1 MKQKKLIW
9 QIFPANLIIV
19 FSAIL
24 AVSWYG
30 SSALHEFYIQES
42 IIDLEARARLI
53 KSNVADYLK
62 AEKSQELRD
71 FSMVAG
77 RDSHTRITVIDVK
90 GVVLADSNE
99 EPESMDNHQTRP
111 EIVAAYTGEIGSA
124 IRHSATLGETM
135 LYVAVPVFQSGQ
147 FIENASGKLLGKTVL
162 RVSVPLNAID
172 KTLAAIRGK
181 IVFGSLVVVFFAGVI
196 TLLVSRN
203 VSKPLEEMKR
213 NAESFAKGDFSQ
225 RMITTQRKSASLE
238 IATLGTAMDNMA
250 ALLDEK
256 IQAIETHRNQLETVF
271 TSMVESVIAVDR
283 NERVISVNKAA
294 AKLLGVDQKQAQG
307 KIVQEI
313 VRNVSLQQQISHI
326 LSTEESLEDE
336 IILQDETGDRYL
348 QTSVVTLSN
357 GSNEGVGVL
366 VVMNDVTKLRR
377 LESIRRDFVA
387 NVSHELRTPITSIR
401 GYVETLLD
409 GALDSR
415 EDSERFLKIVLK
427 QSGRLS
433 AIIDDLLSLSR
444 IEQESKE
451 GEIGKV
457 KGPLC
462 MVLDSAVQTC
472 QLKADQEDVSID
484 LMCADNLQLTMNETL
499 LEQAMVNLIVNAI
512 KYSNHGGKV
521 TIQADIVS
529 EGASGDEVRIDVVD
543 QGIGIASEHLPRL
556 FERFY
561 RSDKARSRELGGNG
575 LGLAIV
581 KHIVQAHE
589 GRVEVASKEGEGTTF
604 SLFLPV

>member
-1 MKQKKLIW
+1 MKQRKLIW

-19 FSAIL
+19 LGAIL
-24 AVSWYG
+24 AVSLYG
-30 SSALHEFYIQES
+30 SSALQDFYIQES

-53 KSNVADYLK
+53 KSNVADCLQDDK
-62 AEKSQELRD
+62 ALELRK
-71 FSMVAG
+71 FSKIAG
-77 RDSHTRITVIDVK
+77 RDSHTRITVIDVE

-99 EPESMDNHQTRP
+99 EPESMDNHKSRP
-111 EIVAAYTGEIGSA
+111 EIVAAFTGEVGSA
-124 IRHSATLGETM
+124 IRHSATLGESM
-135 LYVAVPVFQSGQ
+135 LYVAIPVFQNGQ
-147 FIENASGKLLGKTVL
+147 FIENLSGELLGKTVL
-162 RVSVPLNAID
+162 RVSIPLNAID
-172 KTLAAIRGK
+172 KTLAVIRWK
-181 IVFGSLVVVFFAGVI
+181 IVVGSLVIVIFAGLI

-203 VSKPLEEMKR
+203 VSKPLEEMTR

-225 RMITTQRKSASLE
+225 RMITTLRKSASLE
-238 IATLGTAMDNMA
+238 VATLGTAMDNMA

-271 TSMVESVIAVDR
+271 SSMVESVIAVDR
-283 NERVISVNKAA
+283 NERVISVNEAA
-294 AKLLGVDQKQAQG
+294 ATLLGVDRKQAQG

-326 LSTEESLEDE
+326 LRTEESLEDE
-336 IILQDETGDRYL
+336 VILQDETGDRYL

-357 GSNEGVGVL
+357 GNNESVGVL
-366 VVMNDVTKLRR
+366 VVLNDVTKLRR

-409 GALDSR
+409 GALESR

-451 GEIGKV
+451 GEISKI
-457 KGPLC
+457 KAPLC
-462 MVLDSAVQTC
+462 MVLESAVQTC
-472 QLKADQEDVSID
+472 QLKADQEDVNID

-499 LEQAMVNLIVNAI
+499 LEQAMVNLMVNAI
-512 KYSNHGGKV
+512 KYSNHGGQV

-529 EGASGDEVRIDVVD
+529 EKASGDEVRIDVVD
-543 QGIGIASEHLPRL
+543 QGIGIANEHLPRL

-581 KHIVQAHE
+581 KHIVQAHD
-589 GRVEVASKEGEGTTF
+589 GRVEVVSEEGYGTTF

>member
-19 FSAIL
+19 LGAIL
-24 AVSWYG
+24 AVSLYG
-30 SSALHEFYIQES
+30 SSALQDFYIQES
-42 IIDLEARARLI
+42 ITDLEARARLI
-53 KSNVADYLK
+53 KSNVADYLQTDK
-62 AEKSQELRD
+62 ALALRD
-71 FSMVAG
+71 FSKIAG
-77 RDSHTRITVIDVK
+77 RDSHTRITVIDAK

-111 EIVAAYTGEIGSA
+111 EIVAAFRGEVGSA
-124 IRHSATLGETM
+124 IRHSATLGESM
-135 LYVAVPVFQSGQ
+135 LYVAVPVFQNGQ
-147 FIENASGKLLGKTVL
+147 FIENTSGELLGKTVL

-181 IVFGSLVVVFFAGVI
+181 IVVGSLVIVIFAGLI

-203 VSKPLEEMKR
+203 VSKPLEEMTR

-238 IATLGTAMDNMA
+238 VATLGTAMDNMA

-271 TSMVESVIAVDR
+271 SSMVESVIAVDA
-283 NERVISVNKAA
+283 NERVISLNKAA
-294 AKLLGVDQKQAQG
+294 ATLLGVDRKQAQG

-326 LSTEESLEDE
+326 LNTEESLEDE
-336 IILQDETGDRYL
+336 VILQDETGDRYL

-357 GSNEGVGVL
+357 GNDESVGVL

-409 GALDSR
+409 GALESR

-451 GEIGKV
+451 GEISKA

-462 MVLDSAVQTC
+462 IVLDSAVQTC
-472 QLKADQEDVSID
+472 QLKADQEDVGID
-484 LMCADNLQLTMNETL
+484 LMCAENLQLTMNDTL
-499 LEQAMVNLIVNAI
+499 LEQAMVNLMVNAI
-512 KYSNHGGKV
+512 KYSSHGGKV
-521 TIQADIVS
+521 TIQAGII
-529 EGASGDEVRIDVVD
+529 EGATGNEVRIDVVD

-561 RSDKARSRELGGNG
+561 RSDKARSRDLGGNG

-581 KHIVQAHE
+581 KHIVQAHD
-589 GRVEVASKEGEGTTF
+589 GRVEVASEEGEGTTF
-604 SLFLPV
+604 SLFLPA